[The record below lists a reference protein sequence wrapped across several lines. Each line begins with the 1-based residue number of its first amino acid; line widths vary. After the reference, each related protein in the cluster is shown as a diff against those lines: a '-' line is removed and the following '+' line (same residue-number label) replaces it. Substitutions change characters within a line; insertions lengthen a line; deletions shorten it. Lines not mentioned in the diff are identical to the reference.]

1 MFDSLEY
8 EIKKQN
14 ELLQQILDE
23 GGLQVVLEGIEPIKP
38 KNYMD
43 LDGQNYDKAK
53 QQVSSNVSE
62 RLAKIVELYGEIKYF
77 SLLIPTRYEYFKQLK
92 REAPKGVVHKDI
104 ENFIERY
111 EEDNNLEEK

>member
-8 EIKKQN
+8 EIKRQN

-23 GGLQVVLEGIEPIKP
+23 GGLQVVLEDIEPVIPENFMSLGGK
-38 KNYMD
+38 
-43 LDGQNYDKAK
+43 NYDKAK

-77 SLLIPTRYEYFKQLK
+77 SQFIEWQYELFKQLK
-92 REAPKGVVHKDI
+92 REAPKGVVHQDI

>member
-1 MFDSLEY
+1 MRDSLEY

-14 ELLQQILDE
+14 ELLQQILDK
-23 GGLQVVLEGIEPIKP
+23 GGLQVVLEDIEPIRP

-53 QQVSSNVSE
+53 QQVSTNISQRIAE
-62 RLAKIVELYGEIKYF
+62 IVTLYGEIKYF
-77 SLLIPTRYEYFKQLK
+77 SQIIEESYKYFKELK
-92 REAPKGVVHKDI
+92 KKAPSAVWHKDI

-111 EEDNNLEEK
+111 EEDCKE